1 MQMRLQKGMK
11 SFFQGGFLLK
21 KLNHTNIV
29 LIPKV
34 PHPESLSQ
42 FRPISLC
49 NFSVKIISKVL
60 ANRLKKFLNGII
72 TPYQSAF
79 VPGRQIQDNIL
90 VAHEAFHFLKRKRR
104 GKESFAAIKLDL
116 SKAYD
121 RVQWDFLEVVMRKI
135 GFCDMF
141 IHWVMQIV
149 STVSYTARNDLVFQS
164 LKQSPVS
171 IVARA
176 MGAWDEF
183 ISATETISSTHQSHH
198 SSPPLPSF
206 HWIPPGAGSMKINCD
221 ASWSK
226 DLKRGWGG
234 IILRDDRG
242 HLVDGR
248 RFRISAS
255 SAFLAEASVLREACL
270 FAKALNLSSV
280 CIENDNVQLISLSVS
295 ELVPPWQALA
305 IISDIRL
312 FANELRLSFCW
323 TPREGNEAAH
333 WIASSKASS
342 LGLDWVVSPPAVLF
356 SILCNDALVY
366 Q

>member
-1 MQMRLQKGMK
+1 MAGEPPFCICHRTPSVDFWVDKWVPSLP
-11 SFFQGGFLLK
+11 SFCIQSTKPPWVPNNKVADFINPTSGEWRIA
-21 KLNHTNIV
+21 KLRQVLSEEEIQAVTNI
-29 LIPKV
+29 
-34 PHPESLSQ
+34 
-42 FRPISLC
+42 PISKLGGADAVIWGLHP
-49 NFSVKIISKVL
+49 SGKYTVK
-60 ANRLKKFLNGII
+60 
-72 TPYQSAF
+72 
-79 VPGRQIQDNIL
+79 
-90 VAHEAFHFLKRKRR
+90 R
-104 GKESFAAIKLDL
+104 GYH
-116 SKAYD
+116 KAWSDY
-121 RVQWDFLEVVMRKI
+121 
-135 GFCDMF
+135 
-141 IHWVMQIV
+141 IV
-149 STVSYTARNDLVFQS
+149 SKPERPSTSNVPEEIDKGNLEPDIFSKTVFLCWFIWKARNDLVFQS

-183 ISATETISSTHQSHH
+183 ISATETISSTHQSRH
-198 SSPPLPSF
+198 SSPPLPSL
-206 HWIPPGAGSMKINCD
+206 HWIPPAAGSMKINCD

-312 FANELRLSFCW
+312 LASELRLSFCW

-342 LGLDWVVSPPAVLF
+342 LGLDWVVSPPAILF